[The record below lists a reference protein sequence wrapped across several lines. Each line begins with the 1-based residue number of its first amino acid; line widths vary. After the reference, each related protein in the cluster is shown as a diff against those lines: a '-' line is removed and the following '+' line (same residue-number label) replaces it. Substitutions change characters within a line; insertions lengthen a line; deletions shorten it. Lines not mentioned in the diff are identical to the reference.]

1 MIEGFLSA
9 PLVGF
14 EPTTQ
19 RLTVACAAPVV
30 GVQIL

>member
-1 MIEGFLSA
+1 MIEGFFYA
-9 PLVGF
+9 PREGF